1 MSFQHLIREFA
12 VIREEDEAHRV
23 IFEAADWENALGDA
37 VEKIGEGAAPFGID
51 HGGDDFRRLM
61 QEKVNS
67 LRLRAEEFALDFD
80 VVGGFV
86 GFAA

>member
-12 VIREEDEAHRV
+12 VVREEDEAHRV
-23 IFEAADWENALGDA
+23 IFEATDWEDALRDA
-37 VEKIGEGAAPFGID
+37 VEKIGEGAAAFGVD
-51 HGGDDFRRLM
+51 HGGDYFGRLM
-61 QEKVNS
+61 EEEVNS
-67 LRLRAEEFALDFD
+67 LGLRPQEFALDFD